1 MGEVVMNIT
10 GHRPEALDSSPE
22 WVRQE
27 LKAALLDLGVTR
39 LYQGMAAGV
48 DLWSAGVAWQVGIP
62 YVACRP
68 WEGHKPRKEDYELYN
83 WVLAH
88 ADEVVTVSDAVQY
101 PGAWVYHARN
111 EYMVDNAPDGV
122 IAVWNGS
129 EKGGTAACVKYA
141 MRKERRLYRIDPS
154 SSGENGWVNYLQ
166 TPESVVEDL
175 FTTLE
180 D

>member
-10 GHRPEALDSSPE
+10 GHRPEALNSSPE

-27 LKAALLDLGVTR
+27 LRSALIELGVTR

-48 DLWSAGVAWQVGIP
+48 DLWSAGVAWQLGIP

-68 WEGHKPRKEDYELYN
+68 WEGHKPRKEDRELYN

-88 ADEVVTVSDAVQY
+88 AEEVVAVSDAVQY

-122 IAVWNGS
+122 LAVWNGS
-129 EKGGTAACVKYA
+129 ENGGTAACVKYG
-141 MRKERRLYRIDPS
+141 MKKERPVYRIDPS
-154 SSGENGWVNYLQ
+154 DSGKTGWINYLQ
-166 TPESVVEDL
+166 PVKPPEPDL
-175 FTTLE
+175 FTTVGG
-180 D
+180 

>member
-1 MGEVVMNIT
+1 MNIT

-22 WVRQE
+22 WVREE
-27 LKAALLDLGVTR
+27 LKSALVELGVTR

-68 WEGHKPRKEDYELYN
+68 WEGHQPRKEDFELYN

-88 ADEVVTVSDAVQY
+88 ADEVVSVSDAQQY

-111 EYMVDNAPDGV
+111 EYMVNNAPDGV
-122 IAVWNGS
+122 IAVWNGTQ
-129 EKGGTAACVKYA
+129 KGGTAACVKYA
-141 MRKERRLYRIDPS
+141 MKQQRPLYRIDPAQ
-154 SSGENGWVNYLQ
+154 SGATGWVNYLNSP
-166 TPESVVEDL
+166 TPDATDL
-175 FTTLE
+175 FTLLE
-180 D
+180 Q